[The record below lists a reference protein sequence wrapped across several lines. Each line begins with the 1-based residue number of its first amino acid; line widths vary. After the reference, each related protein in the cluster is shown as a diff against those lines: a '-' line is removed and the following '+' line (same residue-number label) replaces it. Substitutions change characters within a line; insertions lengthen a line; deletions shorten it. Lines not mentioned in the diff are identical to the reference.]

1 MTAFA
6 SQKPYEFEKPQSTCN
21 ESLIDQIKQS
31 SSYYEVAD
39 CFIIIDAVMEL
50 PQFNW
55 VQHPECRRG
64 FPSETSNSALAS
76 RDETRKRT
84 RTKKSPT
91 LSTAQNSEKLF
102 YKDRHISQIIFG
114 LQV

>member
-50 PQFNW
+50 PQFN
-55 VQHPECRRG
+55 
-64 FPSETSNSALAS
+64 
-76 RDETRKRT
+76 
-84 RTKKSPT
+84 
-91 LSTAQNSEKLF
+91 
-102 YKDRHISQIIFG
+102 
-114 LQV
+114 